1 MIPGQLNEFS
11 QIFTMTVCNQAL
23 QMPLSC
29 LIPVTHPPAKTTM
42 FLVST
47 IINQFHLPLNFKY
60 TEQSSVSGFFLDVMR
75 VCGKS
80 GHCVNKPQ

>member
-1 MIPGQLNEFS
+1 MIPGQLNESS
-11 QIFTMTVCNQAL
+11 QIFTMTICHLAL

-42 FLVST
+42 ILVST

-60 TEQSSVSGFFLDVMR
+60 AGQSSMSGFFPDVM
-75 VCGKS
+75 
-80 GHCVNKPQ
+80 